1 MLFFNSYAQK
11 NMLIEQIS
19 GKTIT
24 RESFDDKGKL
34 LSKQVMK
41 VSQVGVQNKIYQV
54 SIDIDNYDEDNKLSK
69 SNTTNYRCK
78 PNESSLL
85 IMLIPLSNVNASK
98 MKIISSSVN
107 FKELYDFTELKDII
121 IKVGFDSGA
130 LSLFGSKGT
139 ISLNSRKW
147 NPTNEELVSQLR
159 FTGYALRIQVKKVT
173 YTVKE
178 KFTNEK
184 LVFQRFSES
193 DGSYF
198 TMKYSK

>member
-1 MLFFNSYAQK
+1 MLFVYSYAQK

-24 RESFDDKGKL
+24 RESFDDNGKL

-54 SIDIDNYDEDNKLSK
+54 RIDIDDYDEDNKLSK
-69 SNTTNYRCK
+69 SFTSNYRCK

-85 IMLIPLSNVNASK
+85 IMLIPLSNVNGSK
-98 MKIISSSVN
+98 KKIISSSAS
-107 FKELYDFTELKDII
+107 FKDLYDFEKLKDIT
-121 IKVGFDSGA
+121 IKIGFDSGA
-130 LSLFGSKGT
+130 LSLLGSKGT
-139 ISLNSRKW
+139 ITLNSRKW
-147 NPTNEELVSQLR
+147 NPTNEELVSQVR
-159 FTGYALRIQVKKVT
+159 FTGYALGIQVKKIT

-178 KFTNEK
+178 EFTNDK